1 MQVVGWL
8 GLGMELGCLREEC
21 RPPNGAP
28 ERMVLMR
35 ARPRSITAK
44 TRFNARI
51 VAENRF
57 DRSAMQHDAS
67 RACVRLDRTGHGAS
81 AGAASCVENY
91 REQERLGAVAKARAA
106 ESTCRRPFF
115 TSASTSFAASSA

>member
-35 ARPRSITAK
+35 ARFSSITSS
-44 TRFNARI
+44 TSFTERI
-51 VAENRF
+51 VAKCF
-57 DRSAMQHDAS
+57 DPLAR
-67 RACVRLDRTGHGAS
+67 RPRRIEPCLRLDRTSRGAS
-81 AGAASCVENY
+81 ALATLGLENY
-91 REQERLGAVAKARAA
+91 REQVRLGVVPNTSGGEHVPA
-106 ESTCRRPFF
+106 PFF
-115 TSASTSFAASSA
+115 TSASTSFAASST

>member
-35 ARPRSITAK
+35 AWLPSITSS
-44 TRFNARI
+44 TTFTARI
-51 VAENRF
+51 VAKCF
-57 DRSAMQHDAS
+57 DPLADRHDAS
-67 RACVRLDRTGHGAS
+67 SAAYGSIGQVVTRQRSLLSAFKTTAS
-81 AGAASCVENY
+81 
-91 REQERLGAVAKARAA
+91 K
-106 ESTCRRPFF
+106 
-115 TSASTSFAASSA
+115 